1 VVLKTV
7 YFEPGIYKV
16 KTQLD
21 GQISLVFMEVDKI
34 MSIHEIYRH
43 VDEYCTIIDITR
55 VNYASKYDISK

>member
-1 VVLKTV
+1 MVLETV

-34 MSIHEIYRH
+34 KGGFENHNKEINN
-43 VDEYCTIIDITR
+43 E
-55 VNYASKYDISK
+55 